1 MARPRIFVSST
12 YYDLKHLR
20 SSLEVFI
27 EALGYEPILSEKGD
41 IAYAPDLPLDE
52 SCYREVR
59 NADVYVLIVGGRY
72 GSERSGSANATS
84 KAFFDRYDSI
94 TKMEYKSAV
103 NQDITIY
110 VLIERSVYGDYENFL
125 RNRNSKD
132 FRYAHVDSVNIFI
145 LIEEILAQPRN
156 NPMYQFDRYSDIE
169 GWLKEQWSGLFKE
182 LLARATSQR
191 QFASL
196 SAQVQQ
202 LAEFNQTMKRY
213 LEEVMVK
220 VAPQESARLIRDES
234 KRLEVAKRHAL
245 AKDNRLVHYIAV
257 RAHVPAERTIELAN
271 NHGSF
276 EEFLEAVKEETFPE
290 AHREAIVQIK
300 DEPAARKDY
309 LELREVLGFS
319 GAGEPPTPEAQAP
332 EPPKPEPRTPQRR
345 TPKTHPPTRKRRAK
359 TQSTSGRSNGAED
372 AM

>member
-27 EALGYEPILSEKGD
+27 ESLGYEPILSEKGD
-41 IAYAPDLPLDE
+41 IAYVPDVPLDE

-72 GSERSGSANATS
+72 GSEKSGKS
-84 KAFFDRYDSI
+84 KALKAFYERYDSI

-103 NQDITIY
+103 SQDIPIY

-125 RNRNSKD
+125 RNRNSQD
-132 FRYAHVDSVNIFI
+132 FNYAHVDSVNIFS
-145 LIEEILAQPRN
+145 LIEEILAQQRN

-169 GWLKEQWSGLFKE
+169 DWLREQWSGLFRE
-182 LLARATSQR
+182 LLARSSSQR
-191 QFASL
+191 QLASL

-220 VAPQESARLIRDES
+220 VAPQESAHLIRDES
-234 KRLEVAKRHAL
+234 KRLESAKRQAAAL
-245 AKDNRLVHYIAV
+245 ENPLVAALRDDSRLPPQRLVQ
-257 RAHVPAERTIELAN
+257 LAID
-271 NHGSF
+271 HGSF
-276 EEFLEAVKEETFPE
+276 DEFIDSVATQSGP
-290 AHREAIVQIK
+290 RSK
-300 DEPAARKDY
+300 DFI
-309 LELREVLGFS
+309 LRLKGIPR
-319 GAGEPPTPEAQAP
+319 AGEDFRMLRASLGIGAPTPERKDVP
-332 EPPKPEPRTPQRR
+332 SPRPRQRIL
-345 TPKTHPPTRKRRAK
+345 KTRRA
-359 TQSTSGRSNGAED
+359 SVPPAEKS
-372 AM
+372 